1 MISEIDCCCG
11 GGGVWEMGKERIFD
25 NGILVIYTGIFFS
38 LEILCHFLFPRMC
51 IVEMK

>member
-38 LEILCHFLFPRMC
+38 RNYCATSYFLEC
-51 IVEMK
+51 V